1 MEPLTLGQCY
11 TLPVCFSQSDVEAF
25 MAVTG
30 DRNPL
35 HWDADYAAT
44 TPFKRPIVHGMLSAA
59 VFSRILGTLF
69 PGEGTIYLGQSLT
82 FEAPVYVDT
91 DYLATLEITEIDAK
105 RHRARISTEL
115 ASLDGK
121 STLRGVAEVM
131 HRQRF

>member
-1 MEPLTLGQCY
+1 MEPLTLGQRY
-11 TLPVCFSQSDVEAF
+11 TLPVRFSQADVEAF

-30 DRNPL
+30 DHNPL

-69 PGEGTIYLGQSLT
+69 PGEGTIYLGQSLQ
-82 FEAPVYVDT
+82 FRAPMYVDT
-91 DYLATLEITEIDAK
+91 DYLASLEIANIDSK
-105 RHRARISTEL
+105 RHRAHIATQL
-115 ASLDGK
+115 ASLDGQI
-121 STLRGVAEVM
+121 TLSGSAEVM

>member
-1 MEPLTLGQCY
+1 MEPLTLGQRY
-11 TLPVCFSQSDVEAF
+11 TLPVRFSQADVEAF

-30 DRNPL
+30 DHNPL

-69 PGEGTIYLGQSLT
+69 PGEGTIYLGQSLK
-82 FEAPVYVDT
+82 FQAPMYVDT
-91 DYLATLEITEIDAK
+91 DYLATLEITGVEAR
-105 RHRARISTEL
+105 RHRAQIATTL
-115 ASLDGK
+115 A
-121 STLRGVAEVM
+121 TLEGSITLSGEAEVM